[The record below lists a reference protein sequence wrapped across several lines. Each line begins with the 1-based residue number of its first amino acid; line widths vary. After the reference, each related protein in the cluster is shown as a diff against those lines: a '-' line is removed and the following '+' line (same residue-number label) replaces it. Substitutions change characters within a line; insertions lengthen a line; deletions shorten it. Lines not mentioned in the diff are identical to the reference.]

1 MINDETHQ
9 RQCHTVGISMAHL
22 VSLFP
27 RLILV
32 LVAHTLI
39 IATEALSSASEFS
52 CFLLLKHELLK
63 PRISGEAW
71 SIRTDKNS
79 QTPLLSFKERCT
91 LLNAT
96 LIKLH
101 FFLPL
106 LVYLW
111 CFSVS
116 LKKKK
121 FRYSKLC

>member
-1 MINDETHQ
+1 MSVPHYGNFYGT
-9 RQCHTVGISMAHL
+9 L
-22 VSLFP
+22 FSLFP

-116 LKKKK
+116 LKKKVQI
-121 FRYSKLC
+121 L